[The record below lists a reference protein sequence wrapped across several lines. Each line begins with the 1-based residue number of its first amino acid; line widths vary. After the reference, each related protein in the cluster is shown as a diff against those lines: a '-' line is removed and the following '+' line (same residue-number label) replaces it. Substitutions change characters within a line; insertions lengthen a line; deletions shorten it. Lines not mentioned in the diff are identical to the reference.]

1 MGRDANN
8 QMYPIAWVV
17 VRVENADNWGW
28 FLHLLHDDLSL
39 NDGNGITIISDS
51 HKGLI
56 DVVNDWLPEAAAA
69 SCYTRQQ
76 FVQIHGSDKTLH
88 EGAYDYLIQRNPNSW
103 SRAFFEMDRRCAAF
117 ENGISES
124 FNRAILIPRHKPI
137 ITMLEEIRLY
147 IMQRLAAMNKV
158 AFSLEDRITPS
169 IRKRLEILKEKQRE
183 WTVFPSGF
191 QELEIRKGDHSYGV
205 NLQHKVCQCRM
216 WELSGVPCVHAV
228 AAYLHVGNDLDLGV
242 SHWYSQESWF
252 NAYQFSIKPVFGSNM
267 WKRTSDVPPL
277 PPLVRTMPGRPQ
289 KARIKAPGETCSSH
303 TSRVGRTMTCT
314 NCWQKGHNKA
324 SCKADPIPKPTVEKK
339 QPGRK
344 KNVVVG
350 HCASRGRGRGRGRS
364 VNEASGSG
372 MGGINE
378 ANGSGMETSG
388 GGTRDGGTS
397 SRGGGTSSRGRG
409 RGRRG
414 GGTTSS
420 GGRRGGGRGS
430 RGVGSTRGGGMA
442 GSSSMGILTA
452 EEEYQL
458 ELDEEAFRECM
469 QEQAREQA
477 KIDVEQ
483 ESIHNL
489 PTQQSGVAEESIV
502 DKGKGKES
510 PADEASGTKRKRGRP
525 PSHVDGIRI
534 YHKNRG
540 RSERDMPNMSRR
552 NPVSI

>member
-1 MGRDANN
+1 QPKKKKKAKK
-8 QMYPIAWVV
+8 
-17 VRVENADNWGW
+17 
-28 FLHLLHDDLSL
+28 DLFTIYFHY
-39 NDGNGITIISDS
+39 DGIFICSP
-51 HKGLI
+51 L
-56 DVVNDWLPEAAAA
+56 E
-69 SCYTRQQ
+69 YTQG
-76 FVQIHGSDKTLH
+76 H
-88 EGAYDYLIQRNPNSW
+88 
-103 SRAFFEMDRRCAAF
+103 M
-117 ENGISES
+117 
-124 FNRAILIPRHKPI
+124 
-137 ITMLEEIRLY
+137 
-147 IMQRLAAMNKV
+147 
-158 AFSLEDRITPS
+158 
-169 IRKRLEILKEKQRE
+169 KE
-183 WTVFPSGF
+183 
-191 QELEIRKGDHSYGV
+191 L
-205 NLQHKVCQCRM
+205 
-216 WELSGVPCVHAV
+216 
-228 AAYLHVGNDLDLGV
+228 NDLDLGV

-350 HCASRGRGRGRGRS
+350 HCASRGRGRGRGGS

-372 MGGINE
+372 MGGIDE

-452 EEEYQL
+452 EEEYQV
-458 ELDEEAFRECM
+458 ERDEEAFRECM

-483 ESIHNL
+483 ERLDKERREEQEREEMNDYFNPANWREDSMEEAPFNTKYAEVLIPSIHNL
-489 PTQQSGVAEESIV
+489 PTQQSGVWVKDTTDVTFEDIGEAPAMTTSETTDVAEASVLKESPV
-502 DKGKGKES
+502 DKGK
-510 PADEASGTKRKRGRP
+510 
-525 PSHVDGIRI
+525 
-534 YHKNRG
+534 
-540 RSERDMPNMSRR
+540 
-552 NPVSI
+552 

>member
-1 MGRDANN
+1 
-8 QMYPIAWVV
+8 
-17 VRVENADNWGW
+17 
-28 FLHLLHDDLSL
+28 
-39 NDGNGITIISDS
+39 
-51 HKGLI
+51 
-56 DVVNDWLPEAAAA
+56 
-69 SCYTRQQ
+69 
-76 FVQIHGSDKTLH
+76 
-88 EGAYDYLIQRNPNSW
+88 
-103 SRAFFEMDRRCAAF
+103 
-117 ENGISES
+117 
-124 FNRAILIPRHKPI
+124 
-137 ITMLEEIRLY
+137 
-147 IMQRLAAMNKV
+147 
-158 AFSLEDRITPS
+158 
-169 IRKRLEILKEKQRE
+169 
-183 WTVFPSGF
+183 
-191 QELEIRKGDHSYGV
+191 
-205 NLQHKVCQCRM
+205 M

-324 SCKADPIPKPTVEKK
+324 SC
-339 QPGRK
+339 
-344 KNVVVG
+344 
-350 HCASRGRGRGRGRS
+350 RGRGGS

-372 MGGINE
+372 MGGIDE

-452 EEEYQL
+452 EE
-458 ELDEEAFRECM
+458 LDEEAFKECM
-469 QEQAREQA
+469 EEQAREQA
-477 KIDVEQ
+477 KIDIEQ
-483 ESIHNL
+483 EREDSMEKARFNQEYAEDTTDVTFEYIGEAHAM
-489 PTQQSGVAEESIV
+489 TTSETTDVAEAYVLEESLV

-510 PADEASGTKRKRGRP
+510 PTDEASGTKRKRGRP
-525 PSHVDGIRI
+525 PSHHGTSSTPEKAFDVD
-534 YHKNRG
+534 
-540 RSERDMPNMSRR
+540 D
-552 NPVSI
+552 